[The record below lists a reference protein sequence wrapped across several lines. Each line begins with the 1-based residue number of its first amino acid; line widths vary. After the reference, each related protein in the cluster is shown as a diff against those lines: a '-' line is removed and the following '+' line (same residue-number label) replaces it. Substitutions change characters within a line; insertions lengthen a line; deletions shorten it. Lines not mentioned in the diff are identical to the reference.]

1 MIAPADAQAEL
12 SQGRQA
18 VMTVEYDTVSP
29 YRAFIA
35 RTAAD
40 QLVAAV
46 NSEVIATAA
55 QRVADRAGEA
65 GRACHRSST
74 PRSWP
79 RRPAPR

>member
-1 MIAPADAQAEL
+1 
-12 SQGRQA
+12 
-18 VMTVEYDTVSP
+18 MTVEYDTVSP

-55 QRVADRAGEA
+55 QRVADEA
-65 GRACHRSST
+65 GQAGQSLPPS
-74 PRSWP
+74 
-79 RRPAPR
+79 